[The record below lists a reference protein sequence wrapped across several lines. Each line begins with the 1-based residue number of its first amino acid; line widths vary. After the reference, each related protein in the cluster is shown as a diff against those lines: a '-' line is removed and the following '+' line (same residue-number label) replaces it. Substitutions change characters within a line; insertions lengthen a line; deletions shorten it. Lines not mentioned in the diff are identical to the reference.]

1 MWERLKQAL
10 SNFFITEVVVEEE
23 PELKPRN
30 ASEHNVQNQYHAN
43 QQPQAKMAYTYP
55 KERAFRFPMIPDE
68 VNSSSPKTPERP
80 VRSVPAQERQR
91 STMDNRQKQQQQK
104 KSDYPKRS
112 SNPNRQWQTQ
122 TQRPKMVEPKEDKK
136 PFQPSEVPSPVYGFR
151 KRKEEAEEVVTM
163 ASIQDRADWKKIAA
177 TGAPFYKQ
185 QDNANVTSIQA
196 QVSEPSA
203 QAKDLH
209 AAEKEAAAKEQT
221 ASLAFEP
228 EGEQLSGEKQ
238 PSDRPAPILEAE
250 TETTTNM
257 QKNDFEEVEPADL
270 GSNQVIPMQ
279 QAAAAE
285 VEQSEELRQEESPEL
300 EQPAEWHQ
308 EAEQAVGQQQK
319 DEIAAEQADQQEA
332 VMAEAAEW
340 DQAAPMESEQS
351 TELNLEE
358 TVKTDQQAEQDYDE
372 PIEVESTA
380 LDQNERI
387 DLEEI
392 SSSKSEKTL
401 ETEQVSKMDKEQ
413 LMEASQPERHQAET
427 AIAEQPEEPAQADNA
442 YQIREA
448 HNPIRKSVPFNV
460 FMTPRDKRNQLE
472 RAKQPVQGTEEKQD
486 ELVLEKQPVQQPIEK
501 PVQAERE
508 KPVQAEREKQPV
520 QQTEHKRNEPE
531 LDKQLVHPIE
541 EKQNN
546 LDDTNA
552 TVQQHHTE
560 EKQGSAEEVQ
570 QQTEPVFSRPPMHL
584 LNDPVEQTVE
594 NDAWV
599 DQQTQLLETTLQHFN
614 VNAHVVNAMQG
625 PSVTRFEVQPDM
637 GVKVSKIKGL
647 TDDIKLNMAAKD
659 IRMEAPIPGKN
670 AIGIEV
676 PNAVAKQVGLQE
688 ILETED
694 FMDSSSPLA
703 VGLGLD
709 ISGDSIVTNLQK
721 MPHGLI
727 AGATGSGKSVC
738 INTILLSLLYKANH
752 KQVKFLLIDPKMV
765 ELAPYN
771 DLPHLVSP
779 VITDTK
785 AATAALK
792 WAVNEMEERYLKFV
806 GEGVR
811 DIGKYN
817 EKLTKQGRYADK
829 LPYLVIVIDELADLM
844 MVSPQDVED
853 AICRIAQKAR
863 AAGIHLLLATQRPS
877 VDVITG
883 LIKANIPTRIA
894 FSVSS
899 AVDSRTIID
908 TNGAEKLL
916 GKGDMLFIENGARQ
930 AQRIQGAFVSDEE
943 IERVVQHVKQTA
955 PPEYLFHHEDLLE
968 RRESEE
974 EEDELYQEALEFV
987 IEHNSASASLL
998 QRRFKIGYNRAARLI
1013 DHMEMR
1019 GVISEQKGSKP
1030 RDVLVSLAQLQAE

>member
-10 SNFFITEVVVEEE
+10 SNFFMTEVVVEEE
-23 PELKPRN
+23 PELKTRN
-30 ASEHNVQNQYHAN
+30 ASEQKVQKQYQTN

-68 VNSSSPKTPERP
+68 SSGGTKPQASDVRP
-80 VRSVPAQERQR
+80 VRRNEQPQPPRQR
-91 STMDNRQKQQQQK
+91 RENQQPVK
-104 KSDYPKRS
+104 PKSSEGTTASYRPRE
-112 SNPNRQWQTQ
+112 P
-122 TQRPKMVEPKEDKK
+122 QRPRPEPKEDKK

-151 KRKEEAEEVVTM
+151 KRKEEAADIVTLG
-163 ASIQDRADWKKIAA
+163 SIQERADWKKIAA
-177 TGAPFYKQ
+177 TSSESTAVKGHSGDRTEDAVMKAAIQ
-185 QDNANVTSIQA
+185 QQEADSAAAQESETSH
-196 QVSEPSA
+196 SEPA
-203 QAKDLH
+203 G
-209 AAEKEAAAKEQT
+209 EMAAAARAGHTEPAEMLDRAEQLEEAVDAIEETVPGHEDKHHPLADGQDKMTT
-221 ASLAFEP
+221 ASSESEALPGMPSAEESHDVLQETASEHESDEEEQVQITAAASP
-228 EGEQLSGEKQ
+228 ESE
-238 PSDRPAPILEAE
+238 
-250 TETTTNM
+250 
-257 QKNDFEEVEPADL
+257 
-270 GSNQVIPMQ
+270 
-279 QAAAAE
+279 AAAAE
-285 VEQSEELRQEESPEL
+285 APSLDIEREDGPEQSNVQNDGPV
-300 EQPAEWHQ
+300 
-308 EAEQAVGQQQK
+308 AEQAVIEGQSAGY
-319 DEIAAEQADQQEA
+319 AAEEA
-332 VMAEAAEW
+332 NENPV
-340 DQAAPMESEQS
+340 DAP
-351 TELNLEE
+351 
-358 TVKTDQQAEQDYDE
+358 
-372 PIEVESTA
+372 
-380 LDQNERI
+380 
-387 DLEEI
+387 
-392 SSSKSEKTL
+392 
-401 ETEQVSKMDKEQ
+401 
-413 LMEASQPERHQAET
+413 
-427 AIAEQPEEPAQADNA
+427 
-442 YQIREA
+442 IRESA
-448 HNPIRKSVPFNV
+448 DGVRKPVPFNV
-460 FMTPRDKRNQLE
+460 FMTPRDKRKNLE
-472 RAKQPVQGTEEKQD
+472 KIKQPAPKIMEETAEQVN
-486 ELVLEKQPVQQPIEK
+486 EE
-501 PVQAERE
+501 QAE
-508 KPVQAEREKQPV
+508 PSF
-520 QQTEHKRNEPE
+520 T
-531 LDKQLVHPIE
+531 
-541 EKQNN
+541 
-546 LDDTNA
+546 
-552 TVQQHHTE
+552 
-560 EKQGSAEEVQ
+560 S
-570 QQTEPVFSRPPMHL
+570 PPMHL
-584 LNDPVEQTVE
+584 LNDPVEQTIE

-599 DQQTQLLETTLQHFN
+599 DQQIHLLETTLEHFN

-637 GVKVSKIKGL
+637 GVKVSKIKSL

-676 PNAVAKQVGLQE
+676 PNAVSKQVGLQE
-688 ILETED
+688 ILETKD
-694 FMDSSSPLA
+694 FQENSSPLSVA
-703 VGLGLD
+703 LGLN
-709 ISGDSIVTNLQK
+709 ISGKPIVTDLQK

-792 WAVNEMEERYLKFV
+792 WAVNEMEERYMKFV

-811 DIGKYN
+811 DIGRYN
-817 EKLTKQGRYADK
+817 EKLTKQGRYADR

-908 TNGAEKLL
+908 NNGAEKLL
-916 GKGDMLFIENGARQ
+916 GKGDMLFVENGARQ

-943 IERVVQHVKQTA
+943 IERVVEHVKQTA
-955 PPEYLFHHEDLLE
+955 PPEYLFQHEDLLE

-974 EEDELYQEALEFV
+974 EEDELYREAVEFV